1 MEELLLTLVILVLT
15 IAGRVIFLREKRKI
29 KNWSLSEI
37 NDDFY
42 KVVVEKD
49 GKVFSAIVPVAN
61 EIEEDDFLKIEGVN
75 LQNKTF
81 LCKSVKL

>member
-1 MEELLLTLVILVLT
+1 MEELLLTLVLT

-29 KNWSLSEI
+29 KNWEVSEI

-49 GKVFSAIVPVAN
+49 GKVFSAIVPVDTS
-61 EIEEDDFLKIEGVN
+61 IDEDDFLKIEGVN